1 MPGTTHRWPDVV
13 HSRLL
18 FVCLLMLASGP
29 AASDSLLLDDFTDA
43 QQRSAL
49 GTRWQGFTDGVMGGL
64 SEIEAGYTDS
74 ETGRHLYMRGPV
86 RLENNGGFIQVRLP
100 LTTDR
105 SLFDASVWDGIAI
118 VVRGRPGPYYLHLRT
133 AGTPRV
139 WQYFSAPVAVTE
151 DWQRVVVPF
160 SAFRGQY
167 LTAPLDRDRLRSI
180 GVVAYG
186 EAFEADLELAR
197 IELVRLDP

>member
-1 MPGTTHRWPDVV
+1 
-13 HSRLL
+13 
-18 FVCLLMLASGP
+18 MLASGP
-29 AASDSLLLDDFTDA
+29 AATDTLLLDNFTDE

-64 SEIEAGYTDS
+64 SEIEAGYTEGD
-74 ETGRHLYMRGPV
+74 EGRVLFMRGPV

-105 SLFDASVWDGIAI
+105 SLFDASAWTGIAV

-139 WQYFSAPVAVTE
+139 WQYFSAPMPVTE

-160 SAFRGQY
+160 ATFRGQY
-167 LTAPLDRDRLRSI
+167 LTAPLDHDRLRSI
-180 GVVAYG
+180 AVVAYG
-186 EAFEADLELAR
+186 EAFEAELEIAR
-197 IELVRLDP
+197 IELVRLEP